1 MKAEQMAQG
10 ITEADRARAE
20 LYDSLAQLRDRLDF
34 AQRIDDSLGRARA
47 RITAE
52 KREKPL
58 LFIAGVTAVAAVGGL
73 AVWAIAKKVIR
84 AFD

>member
-1 MKAEQMAQG
+1 MKAEEMAQG

-34 AQRIDDSLGRARA
+34 AQRIDDGLGRARS
-47 RITAE
+47 RIAAE

-58 LFIAGVTAVAAVGGL
+58 LFAAGVAAVAVTGGL

-84 AFD
+84 VFD